1 MSSTSGLTII
11 DGDGHVFE
19 DLKAI
24 KKLIPGKFGEAFAA
38 NRLTDRHLFPPH
50 GAFHAM
56 PVGSYGLEG
65 REPPGVEGWLEF
77 LAGVPIAHTVLY
89 PTWGLHIGLER
100 DETFAPVLCQ
110 AYNDWITQTYTS
122 HPSGKFSAGAL
133 IPMQN
138 PVEAAKEIRRAKNEL
153 GLVVGLIPSHGLTN
167 HLGSSM
173 YWPVYE
179 AAEEVGMPLSF
190 HGAWHQG
197 YGFDDLNSFA
207 AAHALGH
214 PFGLLITLAGLTFN
228 GVYDRFPGLRTA
240 YLEGGSAWML
250 LALERFVESY
260 GAFQPID
267 FGNVLRLP
275 EGQKIDQY
283 IISLM
288 QSGRI
293 VIGVE
298 GGESQL
304 ATVAETA
311 GCCPFIYASDFPHE
325 VDIESC
331 RHEIEEF
338 EELGLNA
345 DQQALV
351 LGGNARTFYNLKA

>member
-1 MSSTSGLTII
+1 MSVRSSLTII

-19 DLKAI
+19 DHAALK
-24 KKLIPGKFGEAFAA
+24 KHIPGKFGEAFASGK
-38 NRLTDRHLFPPH
+38 LTDRHLFPPH

-56 PVGSYGLEG
+56 PVGSYGMEG

-77 LAGVPIAHTVLY
+77 LEGVPIAHSVLY

-100 DETFAPVLCQ
+100 DLTFAPVLCR
-110 AYNDWITQTYTS
+110 AYNDWVTETYTS
-122 HPSGKFSAGAL
+122 HKSGKFSAAAL
-133 IPMQN
+133 IPMQT
-138 PVEAAKEIRRAKNEL
+138 PAEAAKEIRRAKEEL
-153 GLVVGLIPSHGLTN
+153 GLVVGLVPSHGLPN
-167 HLGSSM
+167 HLGSEM

-179 AAEEVGMPLSF
+179 AAEEAGMPLSF

-197 YGFDDLNSFA
+197 YGMDDLNSFA

-250 LALERFVESY
+250 MALERFSESL
-260 GAFQPID
+260 GAFPPVEP
-267 FGNVLRLP
+267 GNTLRLRD
-275 EGQKIDQY
+275 GQKIDQY

-288 QSGRI
+288 QAGRL

-304 ATVAETA
+304 GNVAETV
-311 GCCPFIYASDFPHE
+311 GCFPFIYASDFPHE
-325 VDIESC
+325 VDVDSC

-338 EELGLNA
+338 GELGLTA

-351 LGGNARTFYNLKA
+351 LGGNARTFYGLKA